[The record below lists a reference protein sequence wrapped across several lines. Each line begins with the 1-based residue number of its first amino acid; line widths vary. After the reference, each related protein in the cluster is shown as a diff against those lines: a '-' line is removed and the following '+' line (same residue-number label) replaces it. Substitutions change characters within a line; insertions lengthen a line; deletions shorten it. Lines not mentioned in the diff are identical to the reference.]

1 MDRLKDIMPELDER
15 FSYAVEVS

>member
-1 MDRLKDIMPELDER
+1 MDRLKDIIPELDER

>member
-1 MDRLKDIMPELDER
+1 MDRLKDIPELDER